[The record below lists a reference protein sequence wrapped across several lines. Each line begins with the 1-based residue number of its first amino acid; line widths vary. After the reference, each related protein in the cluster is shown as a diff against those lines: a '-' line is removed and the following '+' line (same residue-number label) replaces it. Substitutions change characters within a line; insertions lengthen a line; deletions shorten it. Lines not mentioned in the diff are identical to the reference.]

1 MGRKKRV
8 LTEAEVEE
16 RKRRWWGPE
25 RNARR
30 RDRYQSD
37 ESYREKAIQQVRE
50 SYRRARISEGLPVRE
65 DDCRKN
71 ISLLPQIGQV
81 RDVRIDDDHRV
92 RRLTFTLDELAQSMC
107 RNTQVVYRWIMTGML
122 PSPMF
127 EARNQRNRWQSVYLE
142 DEVTAILQV
151 FGKHQETSQYYRA
164 FHTETRD
171 VMLATVDE
179 VRRKRATNNMGAA
192 A

>member
-16 RKRRWWGPE
+16 RKQRWWGPE

-30 RDRYQSD
+30 RERYQKD
-37 ESYREKAIQQVRE
+37 GSYREKAIQQVRE
-50 SYRRARISEGLPVRE
+50 SYRRARLNEGLEVRE

-71 ISLLPQIGQV
+71 IGLLPQIGQV
-81 RDVRIDDDHRV
+81 REVRIDDERRV
-92 RRLTFTLDELAQSMC
+92 RRLTFTLDELAQAMC
-107 RNTQVVYRWIMTGML
+107 RNTQVVYRWIMTDML
-122 PSPMF
+122 PAPMF
-127 EARNQRNRWQSVYLE
+127 EARNQRNRWQSIYLE
-142 DEVTAILQV
+142 DEVLAILNV

-164 FHTETRD
+164 FHTDTK
-171 VMLATVDE
+171 VAVLAAVDD
-179 VRRKRATNNMGAA
+179 VRRKRAQNIGAA